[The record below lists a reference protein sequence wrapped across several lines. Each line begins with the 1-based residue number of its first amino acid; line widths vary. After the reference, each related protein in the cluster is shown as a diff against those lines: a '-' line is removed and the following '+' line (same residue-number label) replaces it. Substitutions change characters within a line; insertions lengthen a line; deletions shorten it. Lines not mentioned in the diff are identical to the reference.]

1 MPEYIDITI
10 RAIFAYLALFVL
22 TRLMGKR
29 EISQLT
35 FFDYV
40 VGIII
45 GTVTGS
51 MAVDT
56 TKSPLTILPAVI
68 VFAAFQIISSYL
80 SLKSDKF
87 RKFVDG
93 NPTVLIENGNIIEK
107 NLNKA
112 RINSDELLSKLREK
126 KAFALADV
134 EFAILET
141 DGKIS
146 VMKKPNKETVTP
158 SDLGITTSYTGI
170 GSLIIQEGE
179 IKDKKLREAGLTRS
193 WVLSKLAEKG
203 VTDLSKVMFGQVDA
217 TGNLYV
223 DLYDENQNFNN
234 NKDNTK
240 QI

>member
-10 RAIFAYLALFVL
+10 RAIFAYLALFLL

-56 TKSPLTILPAVI
+56 TKSPWAILPAVI
-68 VFAAFQIISSYL
+68 VFATFQIISSYL

-93 NPTVLIENGNIIEK
+93 TPTVLIENGNIIEK

-126 KAFALADV
+126 KAFTLADV

-146 VMKKPNKETVTP
+146 VMKKPDKETVTP
-158 SDLGITTSYTGI
+158 SDLGITTRYTGI

-179 IKDKKLREAGLTRS
+179 IKGDKLQEAGLTRS

-203 VTDLSKVMFGQVDA
+203 ITDLSKVMFAQVDA
-217 TGNLYV
+217 AGNLYV
-223 DLYDENQNFNN
+223 DLYDENQNLNNN
-234 NKDNTK
+234 NKHL
-240 QI
+240 

>member
-56 TKSPLTILPAVI
+56 TKSPWAILPAVI
-68 VFAAFQIISSYL
+68 VFATFQIISSYL

-93 NPTVLIENGNIIEK
+93 TPTVLIENGNIIEK

-146 VMKKPNKETVTP
+146 VMKKPDKETVTP

-179 IKDKKLREAGLTRS
+179 IKGEKLREAGLTRS

-203 VTDLSKVMFGQVDA
+203 IIDLSKVMFAQVDA

-223 DLYDENQNFNN
+223 DLYDENQNLNN
-234 NKDNTK
+234 NTK
-240 QI
+240 HL